1 MATEH
6 AQASVEWIIRIAGPE
21 AAPRRKIAVT
31 TRVALD
37 LRMFA
42 HLKLRPAA
50 SADAAILSQLTEE
63 LGYPADP
70 AALGARIERLTGRK
84 DDLLL
89 VCEADDGTV
98 AGWMQ
103 AHACITFESGFRAVI
118 LGLVV
123 AKNRR
128 RQGIGRLL
136 VHAAQT
142 WAISV
147 GAPVIVVR
155 SNVQREE
162 SHAFYPALGFEKTK
176 TQAVYQKK
184 LDRLDPALGEI
195 RNLA

>member
-1 MATEH
+1 M
-6 AQASVEWIIRIAGPE
+6 
-21 AAPRRKIAVT
+21 
-31 TRVALD
+31 
-37 LRMFA
+37 
-42 HLKLRPAA
+42 KLRTAI

-70 AALGARIERLTGRK
+70 AAMRSRIEKLTERK

-103 AHACITFESGFRAVI
+103 AHACTTFESGFRAVI

-128 RQGIGRLL
+128 RQGVGRLL

-155 SNVQREE
+155 SNVQRQE
-162 SHAFYPALGFEKTK
+162 SHVFYPALGFEKTK

>member
-1 MATEH
+1 MPA
-6 AQASVEWIIRIAGPE
+6 
-21 AAPRRKIAVT
+21 
-31 TRVALD
+31 
-37 LRMFA
+37 RM
-42 HLKLRPAA
+42 KLRPATF
-50 SADAAILSQLTEE
+50 ADAIVLSQLTEE

-70 AALGARIERLTGRK
+70 ATLRSHIEKLTDRK
-84 DDLLL
+84 HDLLL
-89 VCEADDGTV
+89 VCEADDGMV

-103 AHACITFESGFRAVI
+103 AHAFTTFESGFRAVI

-155 SNVQREE
+155 SNVLREE

>member
-1 MATEH
+1 M
-6 AQASVEWIIRIAGPE
+6 
-21 AAPRRKIAVT
+21 
-31 TRVALD
+31 RVALD
-37 LRMFA
+37 LRMSA

-50 SADAAILSQLTEE
+50 SADVTVLSQLTEE

-70 AALGARIERLTGRK
+70 AVMRSRIEKLADRK

-89 VCEADDGTV
+89 VCEVDDGTV

-103 AHACITFESGFRAVI
+103 AHACTTFESGFRVEI

-128 RQGIGRLL
+128 RQGVGRLL

-142 WAISV
+142 WAISA

-162 SHAFYPALGFEKTK
+162 SHAFYPALGFEKSK
-176 TQAVYQKK
+176 TQAVYRKK